1 MKKLGGCSSLTIV
14 AGSTVKVPTEVLAC
28 LLCLDRIGAVWDSDR
43 SSGITVS
50 VGVFSARLPNVG
62 LASAVGIV
70 VAASLAVVS
79 APVVVVTVV
88 VDSVVETVV
97 VAVVV
102 ETVVVVVV
110 VVLVVVV
117 RRTAGTFPR

>member
-1 MKKLGGCSSLTIV
+1 ML
-14 AGSTVKVPTEVLAC
+14 AGSTVEVPTSVLAC

-62 LASAVGIV
+62 LASGVGMV

-79 APVVVVTVV
+79 TPDVVVMVVVDSVVVTVV
-88 VDSVVETVV
+88 VVV
-97 VAVVV
+97 VVD
-102 ETVVVVVV
+102 TVVVVVV
-110 VVLVVVV
+110 VVDVVVV